1 MMSSE
6 HLLEFE
12 AELRKRERMLDQ
24 READI
29 KQREMNLNASR
40 CDGESSTSGSDDD
53 DPEYPTTTTSSSS
66 STMQNIHYITNLLGQ
81 RKFIKTIVFGALDG
95 VTTTVALICSVVAL
109 SDQHNLTT
117 WSIFVLGLANLIADG
132 FSMGMGD
139 FLSSVAQKDSRTVM
153 HHHHHSN
160 HNTNGIK
167 ISVSS
172 LCHRYGAAMKSGIVM
187 FASFV
192 FFGGIPLLAFI
203 GTGTVLF
210 RFRTACALCC
220 MSLFL
225 LGYWK
230 GKVIYPPAASVA
242 AHPTTNNTS
251 HITISPPSTMCS
263 VTNGIGHTFLIRRCV
278 GSGAGMVLLGGM
290 ASL

>member
-53 DPEYPTTTTSSSS
+53 DPEYPSTTTTTSS
-66 STMQNIHYITNLLGQ
+66 TAMQNIHYITNLLGQ

-210 RFRTACALCC
+210 RF
-220 MSLFL
+220 
-225 LGYWK
+225 
-230 GKVIYPPAASVA
+230 
-242 AHPTTNNTS
+242 
-251 HITISPPSTMCS
+251 
-263 VTNGIGHTFLIRRCV
+263 
-278 GSGAGMVLLGGM
+278 
-290 ASL
+290 